1 MTSEQVVVD
10 GDEFVKRVVAAV
22 DDDTLFLY
30 GHQAVEVW
38 YDSEIVEEKK
48 ASTFRALLV
57 LMLRE
62 GLKAL

>member
-1 MTSEQVVVD
+1 MPTEQIVVD
-10 GDEFVKRVVAAV
+10 GDEFLKRVVSAV

-38 YDSEIVEEKK
+38 YDSDIVEEKK

-62 GLKAL
+62 GLKLL